1 MKIVDILLC
10 SLILVVALMAHAQT
24 ADPVLASITL
34 SDSNVVGGN
43 TVQGRVT
50 LNEAAP
56 YDLEVSL
63 AADPSIAASVPASV
77 NISAGKSTA
86 TFSIVTPLSKSAVGG
101 EDSVVEIYANY
112 GVTRH
117 TSLAIL
123 APVSLDRMVDR
134 VVLREHSFIDN
145 LKHLHPL
152 AETYIQNMEED
163 RQHKVQPVSDQYFFG
178 RLDLGDNTV
187 DNTFEKSKPGKSR
200 HVLSPFAT
208 ISAAFQRRYIPEGF
222 AQMIILDRDFQ
233 KSNYYFNFVRQEF
246 LGEVRCIVV
255 DVQPRENAPK
265 GSFSGRIWVEDHD
278 FNIVRFNGTYTN
290 GSNYNSYLHFDSWRV
305 NAEPGIWLPSYVYTE
320 EVDKRHTLPPFHTPR
335 FKAQTRL
342 WDYDE
347 THIRHQS
354 EFTQIQVDA
363 GIDRSDAQQDAGP
376 VEAQRMWERL
386 AEDNTIEHL
395 QRVGLLATP
404 GPVDNVLQTVVNN
417 LIITN
422 NLEIVP
428 DVRCRVLLTTPI
440 ESFSI
445 GHTIV
450 LSRGLLD
457 VLPNE
462 SSLAMMLSH
471 ELAHIALGHKINTK
485 LAFSDRFFFPDPIT
499 FQRLDFERS
508 QLDEQAADTKALE
521 LLSNSP
527 YKDKLGT
534 GGLFLKAL
542 QERAPALSNLIR
554 PHMGNPLQTKNVLRL
569 ASVAGSAPPLE
580 DKVTQIAALPLG
592 GRIKLDPWSNRLELL
607 NPKSITLVSPAEK
620 MPFEVTPFFP
630 YLKRLS
636 ALQMEAKATN

>member
-1 MKIVDILLC
+1 MKIASKLLC
-10 SLILVVALMAHAQT
+10 SLILVVASLVHAEVL
-24 ADPVLASITL
+24 DPVLASITL
-34 SDSNVVGGN
+34 SEPNVVGGN
-43 TVQGRVT
+43 TIQGRVT
-50 LNEAAP
+50 LEHTAP
-56 YDLEVSL
+56 YDVEVSL
-63 AADPSIAASVPASV
+63 AADPPIGASVPASV
-77 NISAGKSTA
+77 TIPAGKSTA
-86 TFSIVTPLSKSAVGG
+86 MFSVATPLSKTAVGG

-117 TSLAIL
+117 VSLAVL

-134 VVLREHSFIDN
+134 VVLREHSFLDN

-163 RQHKVQPVSDQYFFG
+163 KVHNVQPVSDQYFLG
-178 RLDLGDNTV
+178 RLDLSDTTV
-187 DNTFEKSKPGKSR
+187 ETTFEKNKPGRTR
-200 HVLSPFAT
+200 HVLSPLAS
-208 ISAAFQRRYIPEGF
+208 ISAAFQRRYVPDGF

-233 KSNYYFNFVRQEF
+233 KNNYYFNFVRQEF

-255 DVQPRENAPK
+255 DVQPRESAPK
-265 GSFSGRIWVEDHD
+265 GSFSGRIWVEDRD

-290 GSNYNSYLHFDSWRV
+290 GSNYNSYLHFDSWRA
-305 NAEPGIWLPSYVYTE
+305 NIQPGIWLPSYVYIE
-320 EVDKRHTLPPFHTPR
+320 EVDKHHTLPPFHTPR

-354 EFTQIQVDA
+354 EFTEIEVEA
-363 GIDRSDAQQDAGP
+363 GIDRSDSQQDAGP

-386 AEDNTIEHL
+386 AEDNATEHL
-395 QRVGLLATP
+395 QKVGLFAPP

-422 NLEIVP
+422 KLEIVP

-457 VLPNE
+457 VLPDE
-462 SSLAMMLSH
+462 ASLAMTLSH
-471 ELAHIALGHKINTK
+471 ELAHIILGHKINTR
-485 LAFSDRFFFPDPIT
+485 LAFSDRFFFPDPVT
-499 FQRLDFERS
+499 FQRLNFERS
-508 QLDEQAADTKALE
+508 ELDEQAADTKALE
-521 LLSNSP
+521 LLNNSP
-527 YKDKLGT
+527 YKNKLGT
-534 GGLFLKAL
+534 AGLFLKVL
-542 QERAPALSNLIR
+542 QQRAPVLSSLIR

-580 DKVTQIAALPLG
+580 DKVAQIAALPLG
-592 GRIKLDPWSNRLELL
+592 GRIKLDPWSNQVELL
-607 NPKSITLVSPAEK
+607 KPKPIALLSTAEK

-630 YLKRLS
+630 YLRRP
-636 ALQMEAKATN
+636 AVLQMEAKASN